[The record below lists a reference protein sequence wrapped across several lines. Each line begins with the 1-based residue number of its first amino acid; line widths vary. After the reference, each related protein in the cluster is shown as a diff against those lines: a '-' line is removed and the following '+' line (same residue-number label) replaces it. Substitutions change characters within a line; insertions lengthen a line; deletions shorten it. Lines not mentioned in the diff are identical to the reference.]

1 MPGSPHSER
10 PTVLECG
17 HRIEAEL
24 RVIATQGGGGSGSTM
39 HTCCLIIFVA
49 LTDLQTEIKYHG

>member
-24 RVIATQGGGGSGSTM
+24 RVIATQGGGA
-39 HTCCLIIFVA
+39 A
-49 LTDLQTEIKYHG
+49 LQYILAA